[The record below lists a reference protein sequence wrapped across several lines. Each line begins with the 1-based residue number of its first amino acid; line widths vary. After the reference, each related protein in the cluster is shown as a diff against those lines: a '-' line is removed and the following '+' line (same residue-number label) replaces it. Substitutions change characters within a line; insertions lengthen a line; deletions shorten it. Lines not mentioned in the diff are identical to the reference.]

1 MVAMPWNDTGSMITH
16 FEDLIKRVYVSP
28 DLPQGPTFHNF
39 PYSPTSN
46 PNELNAIKTAFLN
59 AFELALA
66 GLRVATTPCQGD
78 EDMPS
83 AYTRYFNAGE
93 DVRQTVVN
101 VLMGMLGPGNMG
113 PDMMHDA
120 QWPLEVWYDA
130 IGGGRYAFWRDDDCQ
145 KMAHLMARLVW
156 GKIDGGLDL
165 SLGVIVGSLSKTE
178 RN

>member
-1 MVAMPWNDTGSMITH
+1 MPCELVFPQSNVSTDSISAAEHNVAKSSTSLDTRSLDGNPSGGPSMVAMPWNDTGSMITH

-120 QWPLEVWYDA
+120 QWPLEVW
-130 IGGGRYAFWRDDDCQ
+130 
-145 KMAHLMARLVW
+145 
-156 GKIDGGLDL
+156 
-165 SLGVIVGSLSKTE
+165 
-178 RN
+178 